1 MHRRRAALLTA
12 CDKDETS
19 FRGYIFFSVPAHV
32 TACVCFLWGACVQ
45 EHGGGACRHAGLCMC
60 ACAIRRIW
68 RANIS
73 VHIAAKGYVGAI
85 TPTGKDRAV
94 LIATF

>member
-1 MHRRRAALLTA
+1 M
-12 CDKDETS
+12 
-19 FRGYIFFSVPAHV
+19 
-32 TACVCFLWGACVQ
+32 
-45 EHGGGACRHAGLCMC
+45 CMC
-60 ACAIRRIW
+60 AYMDHMCGPYGCKRADRYGRFVHEHLCICVCVHVCGKLRIW

-73 VHIAAKGYVGAI
+73 VHIAVKGYVGAI

>member
-1 MHRRRAALLTA
+1 MGANVQTHGFVHEHL
-12 CDKDETS
+12 C
-19 FRGYIFFSVPAHV
+19 ICI
-32 TACVCFLWGACVQ
+32 CVHLCV
-45 EHGGGACRHAGLCMC
+45 ELRL
-60 ACAIRRIW
+60 W

-73 VHIAAKGYVGAI
+73 VHIAVKGYVGAI